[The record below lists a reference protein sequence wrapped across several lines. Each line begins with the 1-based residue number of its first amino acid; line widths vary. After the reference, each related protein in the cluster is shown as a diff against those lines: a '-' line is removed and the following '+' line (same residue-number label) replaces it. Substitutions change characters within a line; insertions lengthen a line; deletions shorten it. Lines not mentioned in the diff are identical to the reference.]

1 MKFIKENGADAGQL
15 WVRLYHAGENALCEH
30 FNAGIGADFGL
41 PADAISHGFTQFFT
55 QRVCHAFCGGS
66 RGQAPGLEHQNFAGA
81 LSRL

>member
-1 MKFIKENGADAGQL
+1 MKFIKENGADARQL
-15 WVRLYHAGENALCEH
+15 WVRLYHAGENAFCEH

-66 RGQAPGLEHQNFAGA
+66 RGQAPGFEHQNFAGA